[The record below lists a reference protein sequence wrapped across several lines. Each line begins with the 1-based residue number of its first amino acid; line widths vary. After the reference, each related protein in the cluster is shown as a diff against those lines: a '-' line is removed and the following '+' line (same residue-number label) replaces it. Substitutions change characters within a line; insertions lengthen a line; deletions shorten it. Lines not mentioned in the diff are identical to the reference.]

1 LLNNPEDEEKAKEF
15 CLAHHIQHKAMPLVG
30 FAILEEDEDH

>member
-1 LLNNPEDEEKAKEF
+1 MNNHEDEEKAQEF
-15 CLAHHIQHKAMPLVG
+15 AKGHHVTGAIIPLVG